1 MLVHKLMFRK
11 QLNHES
17 QIIMNTCWVMMKW
30 LNHAISL
37 HISSY
42 HELFIIVNYCIQQE
56 YSLFKNARHLANND
70 TYTSPNFA

>member
-30 LNHAISL
+30 LNHAVGL
-37 HISSY
+37 HISS
-42 HELFIIVNYCIQQE
+42 LSWTVNYCIQQE
-56 YSLFKNARHLANND
+56 YGLFKNAQHLAA
-70 TYTSPNFA
+70 YTSPNFA